1 MRLSKNPCV
10 RSSYLPARLA
20 ASRPARSPLTP
31 AAARRQGVTMIVDD
45 IDEDD
50 IVDAPAVALA
60 GQQPTPVAAQLELP
74 SPAGQAAGPQPP
86 PEPEIELTPAASAAE
101 LEEQV
106 AELMGRD
113 RQGAINMV
121 RAVLCRCTPAEF
133 EQIDVRALEAEAKRL
148 QLEVKRQEKEAEKN
162 AKRLAKIAEDEARR
176 LQREADQEAKA
187 RQRLE
192 LAAQKK
198 RQKLTQTVRV
208 RLGLG

>member
-1 MRLSKNPCV
+1 MGGGVRQLERPLAPPPLPRLQPHAD
-10 RSSYLPARLA
+10 ARID
-20 ASRPARSPLTP
+20 ARSPLDAGGEET
-31 AAARRQGVTMIVDD
+31 RVSMIVDD
-45 IDEDD
+45 IDEDE

-74 SPAGQAAGPQPP
+74 SSAGQAAGPQPP

-148 QLEVKRQEKEAEKN
+148 QLEVKR
-162 AKRLAKIAEDEARR
+162 
-176 LQREADQEAKA
+176 
-187 RQRLE
+187 
-192 LAAQKK
+192 
-198 RQKLTQTVRV
+198 
-208 RLGLG
+208 LG

>member
-1 MRLSKNPCV
+1 
-10 RSSYLPARLA
+10 
-20 ASRPARSPLTP
+20 
-31 AAARRQGVTMIVDD
+31 MIVDD
-45 IDEDD
+45 IDEEDIDD
-50 IVDAPAVALA
+50 PPPATPV
-60 GQQPTPVAAQLELP
+60 GHQPAPVAAPLELP
-74 SPAGQAAGPQPP
+74 SAFGQQAFPGPP

-113 RQGAINMV
+113 RQGAISMV
-121 RAVLCRCTPAEF
+121 RAVLCRCTPTEF
-133 EQIDVRALEAEAKRL
+133 EQIDVRALEQEAKRQ

-162 AKRLAKIAEDEARR
+162 AKRLAKIAEEEARR

-198 RQKLTQTVRV
+198 RQKLEQA
-208 RLGLG
+208 GAG